1 MLPDEVAHLAVTTQ
15 LPDGAV
21 LSLRPIRPDDGP
33 MLAEGFRRLSPE
45 SLLRKAPGCR
55 LRAV

>member
-33 MLAEGFRRLSPE
+33 MLA
-45 SLLRKAPGCR
+45 
-55 LRAV
+55 